1 MSNIDRDTFLLI
13 QFFILAWSALM
24 PKRTNPKDAV
34 QIEEAAD
41 LEEIV
46 NDKRAEWRA
55 TGAKARRR
63 QRRYKALLVQ
73 QLIKDGGDMDG
84 HDTR

>member
-1 MSNIDRDTFLLI
+1 
-13 QFFILAWSALM
+13 M
-24 PKRTNPKDAV
+24 PKRTYPKDAV

-46 NDKRAEWRA
+46 KDKRAEWRA

-73 QLIKDGGDMDG
+73 QLIKEGGDMDG
-84 HDTR
+84 YDKR

>member
-1 MSNIDRDTFLLI
+1 
-13 QFFILAWSALM
+13 M
-24 PKRTNPKDAV
+24 PKRTYQKDAA

-46 NDKRAEWRA
+46 KDKRAEWRA

-73 QLIKDGGDMDG
+73 QLIKDGADVDG
-84 HDTR
+84 YNKR

>member
-1 MSNIDRDTFLLI
+1 
-13 QFFILAWSALM
+13 M
-24 PKRTNPKDAV
+24 PKRTYQKDAA

-46 NDKRAEWRA
+46 KDKRAEWRA

-73 QLIKDGGDMDG
+73 QLIKDGADMDG
-84 HDTR
+84 YNKR

>member
-1 MSNIDRDTFLLI
+1 
-13 QFFILAWSALM
+13 M
-24 PKRTNPKDAV
+24 PKRTYQKDAA

-46 NDKRAEWRA
+46 KDKRAEWRA

-63 QRRYKALLVQ
+63 QRCYKALLVQ
-73 QLIKDGGDMDG
+73 QLIKDGADMDG
-84 HDTR
+84 YNKR

>member
-1 MSNIDRDTFLLI
+1 
-13 QFFILAWSALM
+13 M
-24 PKRTNPKDAV
+24 PKRTYQKDAA

-46 NDKRAEWRA
+46 KDKRAEWRA

-63 QRRYKALLVQ
+63 QRHYKALLVQ
-73 QLIKDGGDMDG
+73 QLIKDGADVDG
-84 HDTR
+84 YNKR

>member
-1 MSNIDRDTFLLI
+1 
-13 QFFILAWSALM
+13 M
-24 PKRTNPKDAV
+24 PRRTYPKDAM
-34 QIEEAAD
+34 QIEQAAD

-46 NDKRAEWRA
+46 KDKRAVWRA

-73 QLIKDGGDMDG
+73 QLVKGGGDLDAFG
-84 HDTR
+84 TE

>member
-1 MSNIDRDTFLLI
+1 
-13 QFFILAWSALM
+13 M
-24 PKRTNPKDAV
+24 PKRTYTKDAE

-41 LEEIV
+41 LEDIV
-46 NDKRAEWRA
+46 KDKRSGWRA

-73 QLIKDGGDMDG
+73 QLLKDGCDVDE